1 MNKRTVLITI
11 GLLALV
17 VAVLAIAQN
26 QLASAATEDASSRAA
41 VSAFAQDDDAED
53 GFVPERLT
61 FATIDLS
68 AGFILDPYLVRV
80 FGGGLNA
87 AADLNEDCAGFVGAT
102 PNAAINWSGE
112 SDALHVFVYSD
123 SDPVLVIETPD
134 GDFLCSD
141 DASALVLDPLV
152 TIEEPAEGLYNVYV
166 GSAELGDFHTGF
178 LVMTELE
185 ADLGSLD
192 LTPVLDRRDA
202 PIVDPAAATD
212 LSDLQFD
219 LSAIFGSVELEA
231 GFDTVEAVV
240 AGGGALPVHN
250 LPSVDEACVGFAS
263 IVPSYSFTWSGSGSG
278 LTVFLEA
285 AQDASLI
292 ILTPE
297 RELLCNDNV
306 DSDNLNP
313 SIDIAVPV
321 AGEYDVFIG
330 ADVPNEVVA
339 GKLTISA
346 EAGATPDALAPADQ

>member
-26 QLASAATEDASSRAA
+26 QLASAATEEASSRAA
-41 VSAFAQDDDAED
+41 VSTLAQDDAVADA
-53 GFVPERLT
+53 FVPKRLS
-61 FATIDLS
+61 FATIDLQ
-68 AGFILDPYLVRV
+68 AGFILDPYLIRV
-80 FGGGLNA
+80 IGGGLTA
-87 AADLNEDCAGFVGAT
+87 AADLNEDCAGYIGAL

-112 SDALHVFVYSD
+112 SDALHIFVYSD
-123 SDPVLVIETPD
+123 GDQVLVVETPD
-134 GDFLCSD
+134 GEFLCND

-152 TIEEPAEGLYNVYV
+152 TIEEPAEGAYNIYV
-166 GSAELGDFHTGF
+166 GSAESGKFASGF

-185 ADLGSLD
+185 TDLGSLD
-192 LTPVLDRRDA
+192 LSPVLDRRDA
-202 PIVDPAAATD
+202 PTIDPSAATE
-212 LSDLQFD
+212 LEDLQFD
-219 LSAIFGSVELEA
+219 RAAIFGSAELEA

-297 RELLCNDNV
+297 RELLCSDNV

-330 ADVPNEVVA
+330 AHVPNEVIA

-346 EAGATPDALAPADQ
+346 EAGAAPDALAPADQ